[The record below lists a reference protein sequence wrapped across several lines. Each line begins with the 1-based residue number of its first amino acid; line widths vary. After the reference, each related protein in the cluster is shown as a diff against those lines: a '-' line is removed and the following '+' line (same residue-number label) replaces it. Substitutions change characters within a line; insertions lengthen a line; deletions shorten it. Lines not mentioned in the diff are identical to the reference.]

1 MKGSEEER
9 PRTQGGRDFTD
20 IFYCRQKID
29 SHTSAAFPT
38 VMGSHSH
45 PVTLLSVLDY
55 LKYKKILSIS
65 LSEKYQLMS
74 HISFS
79 FICTLLFSRFMV

>member
-9 PRTQGGRDFTD
+9 PRTQCGRDFPD
-20 IFYCRQKID
+20 ILYNRQKIG
-29 SHTSAAFPT
+29 TFLT
-38 VMGSHSH
+38 VMRSNSH

-65 LSEKYQLMS
+65 LSEKYQYQ
-74 HISFS
+74 
-79 FICTLLFSRFMV
+79 